1 MVELGALGLGGTEL
15 LILIIAAAMLFL
27 GGKKIPELA
36 KGLGR
41 AMGEFQ
47 RGRMEVEREL
57 GLGKAAAPAGE
68 NGGKPE
74 AGAALLGAGAVRE
87 SKVVLAARALG
98 IETGGKTEEELKKE
112 IAALVGDQP
121 KNDAIK

>member
-1 MVELGALGLGGTEL
+1 MGALGLGGNEL

-57 GLGKAAAPAGE
+57 GLEKTAAPADE
-68 NGGKPE
+68 NQGKPGS
-74 AGAALLGAGAVRE
+74 GAALLGAGAVRE
-87 SKVVLAARALG
+87 SRVVLAARALG
-98 IETGGKTEEELKKE
+98 IETGGKTEEELKNE

-121 KNDAIK
+121 QNDAAR

>member
-1 MVELGALGLGGTEL
+1 VVELGALGLGGTEL

-57 GLGKAAAPAGE
+57 GLGKAAAPSGE
-68 NGGKPE
+68 KEGKPGS
-74 AGAALLGAGAVRE
+74 GAALFGAGAVRE
-87 SKVVLAARALG
+87 SRVVLAARALG
-98 IETGGKTEEELKKE
+98 IETGGKTEEELKTE
-112 IAALVGDQP
+112 IAALVGAQP
-121 KNDAIK
+121 QNDAAR